1 MNMGRLDYVD
11 YIDKVT
17 EVYPLDNNQ
26 LVISKVVQGN
36 EKGNK
41 NRVVCIQNFW
51 IQQLMGDIQSVV
63 AGAIQVYERHNSCH

>member
-1 MNMGRLDYVD
+1 MGRED
-11 YIDKVT
+11 YI
-17 EVYPLDNNQ
+17 VYLENLIVDHPLEGNHI
-26 LVISKVVQGN
+26 VSKVVQGK

-63 AGAIQVYERHNSCH
+63 EKRISIYERYNSCH